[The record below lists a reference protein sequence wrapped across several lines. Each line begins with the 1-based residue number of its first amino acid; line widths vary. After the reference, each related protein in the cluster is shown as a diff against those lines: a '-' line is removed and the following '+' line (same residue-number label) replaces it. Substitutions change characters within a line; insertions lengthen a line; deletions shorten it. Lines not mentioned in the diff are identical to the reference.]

1 MKSIANKFLM
11 IALTIAAAALVSAAQ
26 EENPQPTPEP
36 QQPNEQF
43 RMMRD
48 AIGLTPEQFQQI
60 RRINA
65 ERRPLMQEAQ
75 MKLREANRALDD
87 AIYSENVSED
97 EIKLKMKDV
106 QLAQAEVIKVKTL
119 TEFQI
124 RRVLTPDQLEKFRQF
139 RERLINRQKNPNK
152 ERPRPMDRLRERR
165 NQRPIE

>member
-1 MKSIANKFLM
+1 M
-11 IALTIAAAALVSAAQ
+11 IVLTVAAATVVTVAQ
-26 EENPQPTPEP
+26 NENPQPTPET

-75 MKLREANRALDD
+75 MKLRDANRALDD
-87 AIYSENVSED
+87 AIYSENASEED
-97 EIKLKMKDV
+97 IKLKMKDV
-106 QLAQAEVIKVKTL
+106 QLAQAEVLKVKTL
-119 TEFQI
+119 TEFLI

-139 RERLINRQKNPNK
+139 RERMINRQKNLNK
-152 ERPRPMDRLRERR
+152 ERQRPADRFRERR